1 MEQERIIDISISD
14 FSAAI
19 ALTKNPTLKKE
30 SFVIANSSNRSIVLA
45 VSPNARKEGLRAGM
59 LVSHA
64 FKLNPSLKILHPDLK
79 TLNQATSLLT
89 KLASSYTPT
98 YRVENSGNLF
108 LDVGGTTRLF
118 GPPIDCAVQLHKK
131 IYEALNIESAIAVA
145 TNKLVAQVGTRTI
158 KPQGIAQIKAGSEA
172 SFLAH
177 QDIALL
183 PGVGSATEKLLK
195 VAGFYEIGQIATL
208 TDCEAVALLGKR
220 GLKLRDAA
228 LGIDYSPF
236 TIEAKNRDK
245 IYKRIDFS
253 EEILQL
259 DLIKAAISS
268 CCEEAGFE
276 MRQNFLAASNI
287 TIKIYWVDGV
297 ITEEGKKFKTPLF
310 YDYELIKAALLVAE
324 KTLLRRVRLRSLS
337 LTLGELEKH
346 KHQNS
351 LFFLEKEQNKEK
363 LQKAV
368 DLNRSRFGLNSLKY
382 ASSLYL

>member
-19 ALTKNPTLKKE
+19 ALSKNPTLKKE
-30 SFVIANSSNRSIVLA
+30 SFVIANSLNRSIVLA
-45 VSPNARKEGLRAGM
+45 VSTNARKEGLRAGM

-64 FKLNPSLKILHPDLK
+64 LRLNSSLKILHPDFK

-89 KLASSYTPT
+89 KLASFYTPT
-98 YRVENSGNLF
+98 YRVENNGNLF

-118 GPPIDCAVQLHKK
+118 GPPIDCAVQLNKK

-145 TNKLVAQVGTRTI
+145 TNKLVAHVGTRAI
-158 KPQGIAQIKAGSEA
+158 KPQGIAQIKAGTEA

-195 VAGFYEIGQIATL
+195 AAGFYEIGQIATL

-220 GLKLRDAA
+220 GLTLRDSA

-236 TIEAKNRDK
+236 ATESKNRDK
-245 IYKRIDFS
+245 IYKKIDFS
-253 EEILQL
+253 EEVLHL

-276 MRQNFLAASNI
+276 MRKNFLASCTI

-297 ITEEGKKFKTPLF
+297 TTEESKKFKIPLF
-310 YDYELIKAALLVAE
+310 YDNELIKAALLVTE
-324 KTLLRRVRLRSLS
+324 KALTRRVRLRSLS

-346 KHQNS
+346 KRQNS

-382 ASSLYL
+382 ASSLYI